1 MVLGHGRQFSRVA
14 FFEYLENSMSEIS
27 AQQFMQRVLSVID
40 RFERAGPHVPVAI
53 DWPQV
58 HAARWMAEGAGGW
71 LRPLVMGSEAHLRD
85 VIGVDRQKSLLQAN
99 TRQFVQGMPAN
110 NALLWGARGTGKSS
124 LVRALLAEYADQGL
138 RLIEIDKTD
147 LLHLPA
153 LVEQIRDLPWRFL
166 LFCDDLAFE
175 ADDSAYKTLKTV
187 LDGSVETAPDN
198 LLLYATSN
206 RRHLLPEQR
215 SDNQAAKMVDGEL
228 HPGEAIEEKI
238 ALSDRFGLWVSFYPF
253 SQEHYLAVVQHWLTE
268 VAAQYQ
274 LEWAWD
280 DELQLEAL
288 RWALSRGNRN
298 GRCASQFARGKS
310 VV

>member
-1 MVLGHGRQFSRVA
+1 MT
-14 FFEYLENSMSEIS
+14 EITT
-27 AQQFMQRVLSVID
+27 QQFMQRVLSVID
-40 RFERAGPHVPVAI
+40 RLEGASDPTPAPF
-53 DWPQV
+53 DWE
-58 HAARWMAEGAGGW
+58 HTLAARWMSRDDGGW
-71 LRPLVMGSEAHLRD
+71 LRSLRIAAEAHLQD
-85 VIGVDRQKSLLQAN
+85 LIGVDRQKALLQAN
-99 TRQFVQGMPAN
+99 TRQFVRGLPAN

-153 LVEQIRDLPWRFL
+153 LVEQIRGLPWRFL

-187 LDGSVETAPDN
+187 LDGSVESAPEN

-215 SDNQAAKMVDGEL
+215 SDNLGAQMVDGEL

-253 SQEHYLAVVQHWLTE
+253 SQEHYLAVVRYWLEQIAAEHHLHWT
-268 VAAQYQ
+268 
-274 LEWAWD
+274 WS

-288 RWALSRGNRN
+288 RWALARGNRN
-298 GRCASQFARGKS
+298 GRCASQFARSWVGRQLLDQAGPA
-310 VV
+310 VD

>member
-1 MVLGHGRQFSRVA
+1 
-14 FFEYLENSMSEIS
+14 MSEIS
-27 AQQFMQRVLSVID
+27 TQQFMQRVLSMID
-40 RFERAGPHVPVAI
+40 RVEQAASPVLALI
-53 DWPQV
+53 DWQQT
-58 HAARWMAEGAGGW
+58 HAARWMAEGSGGW
-71 LRPLVMGSEAHLRD
+71 LRPLLIGSEAHLQD
-85 VIGVDRQKSLLQAN
+85 LIGVDRQKSLLQAN
-99 TRQFVQGMPAN
+99 TRQFVQGLPAN

-124 LVRALLAEYADQGL
+124 LVRALLAEYAGQGL

-215 SDNQAAKMVDGEL
+215 SDNHAAQMVDGEL

-253 SQEHYLAVVQHWLTE
+253 SQEHYLAVVRHWLQDI
-268 VAAQYQ
+268 AARYQ
-274 LEWAWD
+274 LDWAWSED
-280 DELQLEAL
+280 LQLEAL

-298 GRCASQFARGKS
+298 GRCASQFARAWVGRQLLERDQAGA
-310 VV
+310 